1 MTLNSAV
8 IRKKT
13 RPRVHPRCN
22 SYHKKLDF
30 KRVFGQLIKL
40 LNEAM
45 DSSSGVK
52 GEAATGLGETPVKE
66 NKIQQFNKNG
76 L

>member
-1 MTLNSAV
+1 
-8 IRKKT
+8 
-13 RPRVHPRCN
+13 
-22 SYHKKLDF
+22 
-30 KRVFGQLIKL
+30 
-40 LNEAM
+40 M

-76 L
+76 LLYF